1 MTRYDAIVMGAGQ
14 AGPGVAAAIAADGG
28 RVALTEVDRL
38 GGTCLNHGCR
48 PTKALRASARIAH
61 LARRAEDYGVR
72 AGPVSVDFGAV
83 MARMRDMI
91 DGMRAGLVEW
101 LDGEDHIDVF
111 GGPSVFEGSRD
122 GIHRVRA
129 DGQTL
134 ESDRVYVDVGARAGV
149 PPIDGLDQV
158 NYLTEVEL
166 LALDELPGH
175 LVVIGGGYIGL
186 EFGQMFRRFG
196 SEVTIVAGSRVA
208 AKEDEDVSA
217 ALEGILTDEGVR
229 IVHGRAS
236 RVAPTGAGE
245 GERQRAGGRGSPG
258 VVVEVSGGETL
269 SGSHLLV
276 ATGRVPNSDRVGAD
290 TVGLELDDRGYIKV
304 NGRFETSVPGIRA
317 LGDVNGRG
325 AFTHTAYHDAGILL
339 DETRSVDGRITAY
352 AMFTDPP
359 LGRVGMTLAQARDS
373 GRNVLSAEQPMSS
386 VSRAILDSET
396 AGLMRVLV
404 DADTEEFLGATF
416 LGMHGDDLAQLI
428 GTAMQTGARYPAVR
442 DMLPIHPTVAEYVP
456 TLLGSLERLDE
467 QA

>member
-1 MTRYDAIVMGAGQ
+1 
-14 AGPGVAAAIAADGG
+14 VAAAIAADGG

-61 LARRAEDYGVR
+61 LARRAQDYGVHT
-72 AGPVSVDFGAV
+72 GPVTVDFGAV
-83 MARMRDMI
+83 MTRMRDMI
-91 DGMRAGLVEW
+91 DGMRAGLVDW
-101 LDGEDHIDVF
+101 LDGEDQIDLF
-111 GGPSVFEGSRD
+111 SGPSVFDGSRD
-122 GIHRVRA
+122 GVHRVRA

-149 PPIDGLDQV
+149 PPIAGLDQV
-158 NYLTEVEL
+158 DYLTEVEL
-166 LALDELPGH
+166 LALESLPAH
-175 LVVIGGGYIGL
+175 LIVIGGGYIGL

-196 SEVTIVAGSRVA
+196 AQVTIVAGSRVA
-208 AKEDEDVSA
+208 VKEDEDVSA
-217 ALEGILTDEGVR
+217 ALEDILTGEGVR

-236 RVAPTGAGE
+236 HVAPDGAG
-245 GERQRAGGRGSPG
+245 AGGAPG
-258 VVVEVSGGETL
+258 VTVSVDGGATV

-276 ATGRVPNSDRVGAD
+276 AAGRVPNSDRIGAD

-304 NGRFETSVPGIRA
+304 DGRFATSVPGIRA

-373 GRNVLSAEQPMSS
+373 GRNVLSADLPMSS

-396 AGLMRVLV
+396 EGLMRILV
-404 DADTEEFLGATF
+404 DADTEEVLGATF

-442 DMLPIHPTVAEYVP
+442 DMLPIHPTVAEFIP
-456 TLLGSLERLDE
+456 TLLGALEPLER
-467 QA
+467 

>member
-1 MTRYDAIVMGAGQ
+1 MMKGLGMTRYDAIVMGAGQ
-14 AGPGVAAAIAADGG
+14 AGPGVAAAVAAGGG
-28 RVALTEVDRL
+28 RVALTEIDRL

-61 LARRAEDYGVR
+61 LARRAGAYGVR
-72 AGPVSVDFGAV
+72 TGPVTVDFGAV
-83 MARMRDMI
+83 MTRMRDMI
-91 DGMRAGLVEW
+91 DGMRAGLVDW
-101 LDGEDHIDVF
+101 LDGEDRIDLF
-111 GGPSVFEGSRD
+111 GGPSTFD
-122 GIHRVRA
+122 GTSDGVHRVRA
-129 DGQTL
+129 DGQLL

-149 PPIDGLDQV
+149 PPIDGLEHVD
-158 NYLTEVEL
+158 YLTEVEL
-166 LALDELPGH
+166 LALDELPTH

-196 SEVTIVAGSRVA
+196 SQVTIVAGSRVA

-217 ALEGILTDEGVR
+217 ALTDILTGEGVR

-236 RVAPTGAGE
+236 RVAPGLAE
-245 GERQRAGGRGSPG
+245 GDR
-258 VVVEVSGGETL
+258 VTVTVDGGETL

-276 ATGRVPNSDRVGAD
+276 AAGRVPNSDRIGAD
-290 TVGLELDDRGYIKV
+290 RVGLELDERGYIKV
-304 NGRFETSVPGIRA
+304 DGRFETSVQGIRA

-339 DETRSVDGRITAY
+339 DEARSVDGRITAY

-373 GRNVLSAEQPMSS
+373 GRNVLSAELPMSS

-396 AGLMRVLV
+396 EGLMRILV

-428 GTAMQTGARYPAVR
+428 GMAMQTGARYPAVR
-442 DMLPIHPTVAEYVP
+442 DMLPIHPTAAEFIP
-456 TLLGSLERLDE
+456 TLVGALEPLE
-467 QA
+467 